1 MNNLIKNEL
10 IKIFNKKSVY
20 IILLITLAF
29 MILNSVLSKIF
40 SEDNINNLVNNKDF
54 YEQQIKNLDQNDP
67 DEKEMYIAFST
78 QLEICKIAEKYGMN
92 SWQYQIGKESGYDI
106 IENMLASEGTEDYD
120 ANKKIY
126 DEFMAKLE
134 KDDCMSFIK
143 QELENVNSQIKELKN
158 SGTDGLE
165 IKTLEIS
172 KQALEWRLEKNI
184 SYTKSNMN
192 SFISIWEQNQN
203 TIEQIKDSEKTQSLT
218 SEDKYSQKNAEATAA
233 ICKYAIENNIQDK
246 KALFKESECILGT
259 DADMNLIN
267 VFSGYSIFII
277 ILIVVIAGTIISEE
291 FNKGT
296 IKLLLVRP
304 YKRTKIL
311 VAKFLTCII
320 MLIFTFLAVGLM
332 QYIISGFT
340 YGFGN
345 FTGDITIYNYSS
357 SSVQTIGL
365 LQYVLFM
372 AVSVMPMFILL
383 MTLAFALSTIF
394 TNSPI
399 AIALPLLGMM
409 GTDIINQLAYSF
421 EKAKF
426 LMYFVTPNWDLSI
439 YLFGKMPQFEPI
451 SLPFSIM
458 ICVIYFVI
466 MVVTSLIIFNK
477 KDIKNI

>member
-184 SYTKSNMN
+184 SYTKSKYNRTNKRLRKN
-192 SFISIWEQNQN
+192 S
-203 TIEQIKDSEKTQSLT
+203 
-218 SEDKYSQKNAEATAA
+218 
-233 ICKYAIENNIQDK
+233 
-246 KALFKESECILGT
+246 
-259 DADMNLIN
+259 
-267 VFSGYSIFII
+267 
-277 ILIVVIAGTIISEE
+277 
-291 FNKGT
+291 
-296 IKLLLVRP
+296 
-304 YKRTKIL
+304 
-311 VAKFLTCII
+311 
-320 MLIFTFLAVGLM
+320 
-332 QYIISGFT
+332 
-340 YGFGN
+340 
-345 FTGDITIYNYSS
+345 
-357 SSVQTIGL
+357 
-365 LQYVLFM
+365 
-372 AVSVMPMFILL
+372 
-383 MTLAFALSTIF
+383 
-394 TNSPI
+394 
-399 AIALPLLGMM
+399 
-409 GTDIINQLAYSF
+409 IIN
-421 EKAKF
+421 
-426 LMYFVTPNWDLSI
+426 I
-439 YLFGKMPQFEPI
+439 
-451 SLPFSIM
+451 
-458 ICVIYFVI
+458 
-466 MVVTSLIIFNK
+466 
-477 KDIKNI
+477 